1 MCPEAWFCRAEGA
14 LKGWNMGASAEEC
27 YNTGIEMSMQQ
38 WGVEDA
44 GAINS
49 YINSANVPIAT
60 HDAPTPVSTI
70 PVKFD
75 AGNPDIA
82 KEQIATQ
89 KWLGLYPD
97 GWEAW
102 ADQRRQD
109 LPKRYPI
116 MASENPD
123 VGVNDMM
130 RRVQFVSSEYEQNGP
145 AVEDAINKLGGPDKG
160 STRLWW
166 DPAN

>member
-1 MCPEAWFCRAEGA
+1 MMCPEAWFLRAEGA
-14 LKGWNMGASAEEC
+14 LKGWNMGETAENC
-27 YNTGIEMSMQQ
+27 YNTGIEMSMNQ
-38 WGVEDA
+38 WGITDPGV
-44 GAINS
+44 ISS
-49 YINSANVPIAT
+49 YQQSMNVPIST
-60 HDAPTPVSTI
+60 HDAPEPVSDI
-70 PVKFD
+70 PVRFD
-75 AGNPDIA
+75 ASNPDVA
-82 KEQIATQ
+82 LEQIHTQ

-102 ADQRRQD
+102 ADQRRSE

-123 VGVNDMM
+123 VPVDKMM

-145 AVEDAINKLGGPDKG
+145 AVDDAINKLGGPDKG

-166 DPAN
+166 DPQ

>member
-1 MCPEAWFCRAEGA
+1 M
-14 LKGWNMGASAEEC
+14 KGWNMGGTAEEL
-27 YNTGIEMSMQQ
+27 YNSGIEMSMRRWGITDAAVISAYQQ
-38 WGVEDA
+38 
-44 GAINS
+44 S
-49 YINSANVPIAT
+49 SNVPVAT

-75 AGNPDIA
+75 PAVGM
-82 KEQIATQ
+82 EQIMTQ

-102 ADQRRQD
+102 AEARRTD
-109 LPKRYPI
+109 LPNMYPR

-130 RRVQFVSSEYEQNGP
+130 RRVQFVSGEYETNST
-145 AVEDAINKLGGPDKG
+145 AVEDAIQKLGGPDKG

-166 DPAN
+166 NPAN